1 MEGEGS
7 SEIETNTD
15 SLDNSIIFHVI
26 KNTVFL
32 CLFRKCFLT
41 SRSLCGSVLQDITL
55 EYDSL
60 KEEYEEMM
68 AVAQAEA
75 KASTKRK
82 HISRMREVRI
92 GIKRFDKLI
101 STITGLE
108 TALQLIISGI
118 PGLESFILILGA
130 SPLRPQQVYELSF
143 SHGNSLPGAHTDFA
157 KTKAAEGLSRKVIR
171 ALITKGAGSGS
182 YPGPTKLFLLVKA
195 PSSFHFPL
203 QFLPKR
209 DFRYSKKIVPVKLRV
224 KCKSQN
230 LQMDALIMLV
240 KSAVPSAQGT
250 LLRMS

>member
-26 KNTVFL
+26 KNTVGFIL
-32 CLFRKCFLT
+32 YMHQQIP
-41 SRSLCGSVLQDITL
+41 SVLQDITL

-230 LQMDALIMLV
+230 LQMDAPDYACQKCSSISSGDSASHELI
-240 KSAVPSAQGT
+240 
-250 LLRMS
+250 